1 MSTTGIT
8 AIAALALIGAA
19 AILGP
24 QAIQDA
30 ELSVANYE
38 LPTLETI
45 KKAYGISDLVWDC
58 AADALSGKDVDGLV
72 TFIESEVPTAGTPEE
87 TPLAGQLKACVYQDP
102 FGWHGTENE
111 WAIELLNTEEW
122 K

>member
-1 MSTTGIT
+1 MSTTGIMTVATMAVLT
-8 AIAALALIGAA
+8 AT
-19 AILGP
+19 AILGS
-24 QAIQDA
+24 QAILDA
-30 ELSVANYE
+30 EELVSNYE
-38 LPTLETI
+38 IPSKATI
-45 KKAYGISDLVWDC
+45 MKAYGISDLVWDC

-72 TFIESEVPTAGTPEE
+72 NFIETEAPTAGTE
-87 TPLAGQLKACVYQDP
+87 TETELAAKLKACVYQDP

>member
-8 AIAALALIGAA
+8 AIATMAVLTAT
-19 AILGP
+19 AILGS

-30 ELSVANYE
+30 EQLAASYE
-38 LPTLETI
+38 MPSLDTI

-72 TFIESEVPTAGTPEE
+72 TFIETEASTAGTEQE
-87 TPLAGQLKACVYQDP
+87 TELSGKLKECVYQDP
-102 FGWHGTENE
+102 FGWHGTEND